1 MEEEL
6 DKVWKKFLK
15 KHWQML
21 ALFIAIAIVAFAGAI
36 YVFLWFVGGAS
47 PDLAPPLLSEWAMGN
62 FMPFLLHLIFWEAIF
77 IGIPVIITAASIYF
91 GWWKKLP
98 DAERKE
104 YRDKHLF
111 GKRTKRSDAG
121 GGFSFLIFIVFSIK
135 VWLDG
140 YWGVPIATWK
150 LDYLVN
156 NCIWAIIVIAVVIGI
171 PILIGATLW
180 MHYEMKKEP

>member
-1 MEEEL
+1 MAEKL
-6 DKVWKKFLK
+6 DKIWIKFLK

-21 ALFIAIAIVAFAGAI
+21 AIFIAIAILAFAGAI

-47 PDLAPPLLSEWAMGN
+47 PDLAPPLLSGWAMGH
-62 FMPFLLHLIFWEAIF
+62 FIPFLLHLIFWEAVF
-77 IGIPVIITAASIYF
+77 IGIPVLITIAAIYF

-98 DAERKE
+98 DKERKE
-104 YRDKHLF
+104 YREKHLF

-121 GGFSFLIFIVFSIK
+121 GGISFLIFIFFAIK
-135 VWLDG
+135 IYLDG
-140 YWGVPIATWK
+140 NWGVPIATWK

-156 NCIWAIIVIAVVIGI
+156 SCVTATIWIAIIIGI

-180 MHYEMKKEP
+180 LHFEMKKEP